1 MSPRRCRKAAALA
14 ALALAACL
22 WALPAAAE
30 TPDAGTPETA
40 AEMQSKQPTAGLG
53 GLTTTGGGAVLIGAG
68 AYSYVRKQRQDA
80 RDRRRTEEK
89 APVYFENHTQTGTLR
104 PEERDRIE

>member
-14 ALALAACL
+14 ALTLAACL
-22 WALPAAAE
+22 WTLPAAAE
-30 TPDAGTPETA
+30 APAGTPETA
-40 AEMQSKQPTAGLG
+40 AETQSKQPAAGLG

-68 AYSYVRKQRQDA
+68 AYSYVRKQRQEA
-80 RDRRRTEEK
+80 RDRRRAEEK

-104 PEERDRIE
+104 PEERDDIE